1 MPVSRPDLTGLPL
14 EVLSYIQSLEAELE
28 TLRGDTLARVVLGD
42 VAPRPRADAVPT
54 EDEASGPS
62 EPPTTRQLITL
73 TARGVAKRTPR
84 HLYDRQRR
92 GGMGVFD
99 LEAPD
104 GDPPAFLAVADIEQ
118 SLIVLTTQGRAFP
131 LAVRNLGES
140 DTRGR
145 GESIR
150 KWVNLGPE
158 ERIALVAPDL
168 GSGHL
173 TVVMR
178 RGQVRRWRYNVFG
191 RALQPGTLLYD
202 IREGGAPAAYC
213 WSAANAD
220 LFIVT
225 AKGLGIRFAETQVAV
240 RGSLGIRVDPDDAV
254 VGVASVG
261 PEDGVFL
268 LSVDGKGTVRQMA
281 GFALNKAPGSGG
293 KVAMKADRLVG
304 GVLAQ
309 AGDDVFAISGLG
321 KIIRF
326 AVDEVPAKE
335 GVVQGVNC
343 MALRNDAVVAMT
355 AAGMTAPES
364 DQTGRDGFLTLPIV
378 MYARD
383 QVSRRNLVSL
393 FDAIS

>member
-1 MPVSRPDLTGLPL
+1 MRMPFSRPDLTGLPL

-28 TLRGDTLARVVLGD
+28 ALRGQTLARAVLGD
-42 VAPRPRADAVPT
+42 LPPRLRAEAVET
-54 EDEASGPS
+54 EDEPSGPS

-73 TARGVAKRTPR
+73 TAGGIAKRTPR
-84 HLYDRQRR
+84 HLFDRQRR

-104 GDPPAFLAVADIEQ
+104 GDPPAFLAVADLEQ
-118 SLIVLTTQGRAFP
+118 NLIVLTTQGRAFP
-131 LAVRNLGES
+131 LAVSNLAES
-140 DTRGR
+140 DVRGR

-150 KWVNLGPE
+150 KWVTLGAE
-158 ERIALVAPDL
+158 EKIALVAPDM
-168 GSGHL
+168 GAGNL
-173 TVVMR
+173 TMVTR

-213 WSAANAD
+213 WSAASAD

-268 LSVDGKGTVRQMA
+268 LSSDGKGTVRQMA
-281 GFALNKAPGSGG
+281 GFAVNKAPGSGG
-293 KVAMKADRLVG
+293 KVAIKADRLVG
-304 GVLAQ
+304 GVLARG
-309 AGDDVFAISGLG
+309 GDDIFGISSLG

-343 MALRNDAVVAMT
+343 MALRNDTCVAVT
-355 AAGMTAPES
+355 AAEIAAAE
-364 DQTGRDGFLTLPIV
+364 
-378 MYARD
+378 
-383 QVSRRNLVSL
+383 
-393 FDAIS
+393 

>member
-28 TLRGDTLARVVLGD
+28 TLRGETLARAILGEP
-42 VAPRPRADAVPT
+42 APRLRAQTV
-54 EDEASGPS
+54 EADDDTSLMPSGPS

-73 TARGVAKRTPR
+73 TAGGIAKRTPR

-99 LEAPD
+99 IDAPD
-104 GDPPAFLAVADIEQ
+104 GDPPAFLAVADAEQ

-131 LAVRNLGES
+131 LPVGPLAES
-140 DTRGR
+140 DVRGR

-150 KWVNLGPE
+150 KWVPLGPE
-158 ERIALVAPDL
+158 EKIALVAPDM
-168 GSGHL
+168 GAGNL
-173 TVVMR
+173 TVVTR

-213 WSAANAD
+213 WSAANAE

-240 RGSLGIRVDPDDAV
+240 RGSLGIRIDPDDAV

-261 PEDGVFL
+261 PEDGVFMV
-268 LSVDGKGTVRQMA
+268 SADGKGTVRQMA

-293 KVAMKADRLVG
+293 KVAMKTDKLVG
-304 GVLAQ
+304 AAPAQ
-309 AGDDVFAISGLG
+309 PGDDIFAISSLG

-326 AVDEVPAKE
+326 AVNETPAKE

-343 MALRNDAVVAMT
+343 MALRNDTVVAMV
-355 AAGMTAPES
+355 AAGMA
-364 DQTGRDGFLTLPIV
+364 G
-378 MYARD
+378 
-383 QVSRRNLVSL
+383 
-393 FDAIS
+393 

>member
-1 MPVSRPDLTGLPL
+1 MPISRPDLTGLPL

-28 TLRGDTLARVVLGD
+28 ALRGQTLARAILGEP
-42 VAPRPRADAVPT
+42 APRPRAETVDA
-54 EDEASGPS
+54 EDEPSGPS
-62 EPPTTRQLITL
+62 EPPTTRQLITF
-73 TARGVAKRTPR
+73 TAGGIAKRTAR

-99 LEAPD
+99 LDAPES
-104 GDPPAFLAVADIEQ
+104 DPPAFLAVADVTQ
-118 SLIVLTTQGRAFP
+118 TLILVTTQGRAFP
-131 LAVRNLGES
+131 LAVGNLAES
-140 DTRGR
+140 EVRGR

-150 KWVNLGPE
+150 KWVPLGAE
-158 ERIALVAPDL
+158 EKIAMVAPDM
-168 GSGHL
+168 GAGNL
-173 TVVMR
+173 TVITR

-202 IREGGAPAAYC
+202 IREGGPPAAYC

-225 AKGLGIRFAETQVAV
+225 AKGLGIRFAEAQVAV

-254 VGVASVG
+254 VGVASVTA
-261 PEDGVFL
+261 EHGVFM
-268 LSVDGKGTVRQMA
+268 LSSDGKGTVRQMA

-293 KVAMKADRLVG
+293 KVALKADKVVG
-304 GVLAQ
+304 AAFAQ
-309 AGDDVFAISGLG
+309 PGDDIFAISSLG

-343 MALRNDAVVAMT
+343 MALRNDTVVAMT
-355 AAGMTAPES
+355 AAGMA
-364 DQTGRDGFLTLPIV
+364 G
-378 MYARD
+378 
-383 QVSRRNLVSL
+383 
-393 FDAIS
+393 

>member
-1 MPVSRPDLTGLPL
+1 MTVPRPDLTGLPL

-28 TLRGDTLARVVLGD
+28 AFRSKDAARAVRAELT
-42 VAPRPRADAVPT
+42 PRMRAESAEV
-54 EDEASGPS
+54 EDEPSGPS

-73 TARGVAKRTPR
+73 TAGGIAKRTPR

-99 LEAPD
+99 LDAPE
-104 GDPPAFLAVADIEQ
+104 GDPPAFLAVADAEQ
-118 SLIVLTTQGRAFP
+118 TLIVLTTQGRAFP
-131 LAVRNLGES
+131 LAVANVVES
-140 DTRGR
+140 EVRGR

-150 KWVNLGPE
+150 KWVTLGAE
-158 ERIALVAPDL
+158 EKIALVAPDM
-168 GSGHL
+168 GAGNL
-173 TVVMR
+173 TVVTR

-213 WSAANAD
+213 WSQANAD

-261 PEDGVFL
+261 AEDGVFL
-268 LSVDGKGTVRQMA
+268 ISSDGKGTIRQMP

-304 GVLAQ
+304 GA
-309 AGDDVFAISGLG
+309 AARGGDDIFAISSLG

-326 AVDEVPAKE
+326 AADEVPAKE

-343 MALRNDAVVAMT
+343 MALRNDTVTAVT
-355 AAGMTAPES
+355 AAGMVTES
-364 DQTGRDGFLTLPIV
+364 
-378 MYARD
+378 
-383 QVSRRNLVSL
+383 N
-393 FDAIS
+393 